1 MKTLCVVDNKG
12 RDLPKALDRV
22 MLNITQIPSP
32 SKRCFTAEMMETYGT
47 MYSHG
52 MPRLEF
58 PAGTQLHNLWGSG
71 SGMPGYA
78 AAGQGKENYE
88 RYGDAFTSGDW
99 DDDSIIE
106 ENRRQIKE
114 GRHGGYVLHTY
125 FDGSARAISADAVGR
140 RQLKPGKKIDNV
152 TAGPYGLILA
162 PDSE

>member
-32 SKRCFTAEMMETYGT
+32 SKRCFSAEMMESYVVIYNSGDEK
-47 MYSHG
+47 
-52 MPRLEF
+52 LNF
-58 PAGTQLHNLWGSG
+58 PAGTPLNNLSGNG

-88 RYGDAFTSGDW
+88 RYGDNFTSGNW

-125 FDGSARAISADAVGR
+125 FDGSAKAIPADAVGR
-140 RQLKPGKKIDNV
+140 RQLKPGKRIDNV